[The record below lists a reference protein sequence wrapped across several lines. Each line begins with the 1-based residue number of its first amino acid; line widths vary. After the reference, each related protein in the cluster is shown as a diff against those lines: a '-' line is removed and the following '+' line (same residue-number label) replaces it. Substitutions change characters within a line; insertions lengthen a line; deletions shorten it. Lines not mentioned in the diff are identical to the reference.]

1 MSSSFVWLSSRKTL
15 ASMHVWVR
23 CFLPKKIRLSKKI
36 HRVFKCR
43 S

>member
-15 ASMHVWVR
+15 ASMQVWVR
-23 CFLPKKIRLSKKI
+23 CLLSKKI
-36 HRVFKCR
+36 HRVLKGR